1 MRNKGLSTLLIDNQ
15 NTISEIFLGI
25 ILRATAH
32 GLKIALVDTNNSSSK
47 YIQAL
52 ENFSLSKEFKKKFKK
67 IHIETFSKTSKGIS
81 RGILPVVEYQTIS
94 TDMMYRELYKFDIIL
109 IDHPDSSF
117 LQSSKTLSLIKNKKE
132 DTEILI
138 SAQTKPYTTITTV
151 VDAIIT
157 QEVES
162 QKSLLTNKSINILT
176 PSPWGN
182 LYCYGRI
189 FLEFL
194 KKEQVKY
201 IAFDKADLFYGE
213 HIFFDA
219 IKTWKKFHRLYGEF
233 DYLVTGIPRHTGP
246 QLRTYST
253 PADIKEATEGIEL
266 LKTSLKKQTPV
277 IIDNIDEALK
287 HKLFDKK
294 NIVDVVKNSS
304 REVLIPTNLL
314 VEEIT
319 PLAGKIITFKSSSK
333 PSIKKGIYF

>member
-1 MRNKGLSTLLIDNQ
+1 MRNKGLSTLIIDNQ
-15 NTISEIFLGI
+15 KTISEIFLGI

-32 GLKIALVDTNNSSSK
+32 GLKIALVDTNNSSTK

-67 IHIETFSKTSKGIS
+67 IHIETFSKTPTGIS

-94 TDMMYRELYKFDIIL
+94 ADMMYRELYKFDIVL

-117 LQSSKTLSLIKNKKE
+117 LQSSKTLSLLKNKRE
-132 DTEILI
+132 ETEIFI
-138 SAQTKPYTTITTV
+138 STSTKPFTTIASQ
-151 VDAIIT
+151 VDSIIT
-157 QEVES
+157 QEITT
-162 QKSLLTNKSINILT
+162 QKSLLSNPSISLIT
-176 PSPWGN
+176 PTPWGN
-182 LYCYGRI
+182 LYSYGRM

-219 IKTWKKFHRLYGEF
+219 IKIWKKHHKLYGEF

-246 QLRTYST
+246 QLRTFST
-253 PADIKEATEGIEL
+253 PADKKEASEGLEL

-277 IIDNIDEALK
+277 VIDNIDEAIK
-287 HKLFDKK
+287 HELLSKENILDVIKK
-294 NIVDVVKNSS
+294 SS
-304 REVLIPTNLL
+304 KEVLIPTTLL
-314 VEEIT
+314 IEEIT
-319 PLAGKIITFKSSSK
+319 PLAGKTITFKSDTK
-333 PSIKKGIYF
+333 PAIKKGIYF